1 MASYNIYV
9 TSREGIFDPAG
20 ATAQRG
26 LEQIGFAGVESLSIG
41 KFIELKGEV
50 TFAEVEDMCEKL
62 LANPVIEEYRIEV
75 LSPDSSVVTEGE

>member
-26 LEQIGFAGVESLSIG
+26 LNQMGFLGVESLSIG
-41 KFIELKGEV
+41 KFIQLEGDVSLEEV
-50 TFAEVEDMCEKL
+50 QDMCEKL
-62 LANPVIEEYRIEV
+62 LANPVIEEYRIELV
-75 LSPDSSVVTEGE
+75 SDSAKLAEGE